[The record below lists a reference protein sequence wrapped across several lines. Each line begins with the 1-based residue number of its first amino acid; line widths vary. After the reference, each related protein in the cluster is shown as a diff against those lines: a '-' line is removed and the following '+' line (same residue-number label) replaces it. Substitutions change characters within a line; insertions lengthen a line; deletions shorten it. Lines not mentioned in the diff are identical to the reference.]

1 MPFPVPLL
9 PLVIV
14 IQLVLLLAAVQAH
27 PLVVVTVAVWAPPA
41 ATTFCAVGAIVK
53 LHTPACVTFER
64 LPGDRQRAGARASGR
79 VGGDVVGDGAVP
91 GPAAAARDRS
101 SSSCCCSRRSRH
113 TRSSS

>member
-53 LHTPACVTFER
+53 LHTPACVTFKVW
-64 LPGDRQRAGARASGR
+64 PAI
-79 VGGDVVGDGAVP
+79 VNVP
-91 GPAAAARDRS
+91 GRALVDVLAV
-101 SSSCCCSRRSRH
+101 
-113 TRSSS
+113 TL